1 MKKLLMEQKQ
11 KLLEKEASKRELEKQ
26 QSKQQFSAKVP
37 FIGSDATI
45 NNQLYNTISEF
56 GKNPP
61 PFKLPISE
69 KEVPR
74 RSLFNNMSPGK
85 SRLPQIVS
93 FGGSEED
100 GEDDVSQ
107 FTVGKSPRPNPNNPL
122 LPIQLNRKISVLM
135 QDSETV
141 TKKIQLPPQA
151 TIAFFD
157 EKD

>member
-1 MKKLLMEQKQ
+1 M
-11 KLLEKEASKRELEKQ
+11 EKEASKRELEKQ
-26 QSKQQFSAKVP
+26 QSKQKINAQVP
-37 FIGSDATI
+37 FIGSDATL

-93 FGGSEED
+93 FGGSED

-107 FTVGKSPRPNPNNPL
+107 FTVGKTQRPNPNNPL

-151 TIAFFD
+151 TIAVFD